1 MPAKEAAGGE
11 IVSHQHPQGRSLQGA
26 QIVGHAMRCA
36 CAHRGTVRSNRRA
49 RSICFSATTT
59 TDVTRPLPDNKKPP
73 EGVG

>member
-36 CAHRGTVRSNRRA
+36 CAHRGTVRSNITEER
-49 RSICFSATTT
+49 
-59 TDVTRPLPDNKKPP
+59 LLL
-73 EGVG
+73 GYHYH